1 MVGVR
6 RPRVVVVGAGLA
18 GLRCGEVLHSSGH
31 FDVVVLEGASRIG
44 GRAWTVGRLDG
55 AEGLMEA
62 GATYIHG
69 AEGNPLV
76 RISAQ
81 HLNPLW
87 PLVVTELTRILQV
100 PSPHHR
106 CTIAGC

>member
-81 HLNPLW
+81 
-87 PLVVTELTRILQV
+87 RSG
-100 PSPHHR
+100 SPR
-106 CTIAGC
+106 PPGRRRVCYGDGSP